1 MAKDNLTLE
10 QSAIE
15 FRSSLTDRQR
25 QELAAFLNSPTA
37 LYELRTHLPVEFVK
51 LAADALQRAGLD

>member
-1 MAKDNLTLE
+1 MPNQDNTLQ

-15 FRSSLTDRQR
+15 FRSSLTDEQR
-25 QELAAFLNSPTA
+25 AALSAFLNSPTA
-37 LYELRTHLPVEFVK
+37 LYELRTHLPLEFVQ